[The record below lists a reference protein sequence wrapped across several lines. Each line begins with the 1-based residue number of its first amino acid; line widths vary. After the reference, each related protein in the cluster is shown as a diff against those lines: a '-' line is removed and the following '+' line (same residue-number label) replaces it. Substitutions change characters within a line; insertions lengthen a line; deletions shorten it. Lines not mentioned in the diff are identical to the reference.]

1 MRPIVVIALKD
12 LTQLVR
18 NRMTFLFLLIMP
30 IAFTLLFG
38 YAFGGFS
45 TETPD
50 PRLPVGYLDLDISD
64 GSRQLGEL
72 LAGSAVIRLDENQAR
87 SASDLESLV
96 SEKDLAAA
104 IVVPAGYGEA
114 LLRVEALPLVLIS
127 DPGNT
132 ASLSIEREISR
143 VATRLANAALTAR
156 IIADSTSGKAFT
168 PAMDKALT
176 AWQTPP
182 ISIRVTQS
190 ELIEVQDSATMSLAH
205 TAPGMMLQFA
215 IASLLTSAQIL
226 VNERKTRSL
235 QRLMTTKTARW
246 QILAGHFLAIF
257 TMLFMQFTLL
267 IAFGQL
273 VLGLDYLRLPFA
285 TLFMALA
292 STACLAA
299 LGLLIGTLAK
309 TDEQAIIFSLIPM
322 FLFAGLG
329 GAWVPLEFTGEVFK
343 AIGHLTPVAWGMD
356 GFKNIIARGLGWE
369 SVTVPVLA
377 LFGYGIL
384 FFTFA
389 AWLFSRSEE
398 R

>member
-114 LLRVEALPLVLIS
+114 LLKGEALPLVLIS

-132 ASLSIEREISR
+132 ASLSVEREISR

-168 PAMDKALT
+168 PAMEDALT

-384 FFTFA
+384 FFTIA

>member
-114 LLRVEALPLVLIS
+114 LLKGEALPLVLIS

-156 IIADSTSGKAFT
+156 IIAESTSGKAFT
-168 PAMDKALT
+168 PAMEDALT

-329 GAWVPLEFTGEVFK
+329 GAWVPLEFTGDVFK

-384 FFTFA
+384 FFTIA
-389 AWLFSRSEE
+389 AWSFSRSEE

>member
-1 MRPIVVIALKD
+1 
-12 LTQLVR
+12 
-18 NRMTFLFLLIMP
+18 
-30 IAFTLLFG
+30 
-38 YAFGGFS
+38 
-45 TETPD
+45 
-50 PRLPVGYLDLDISD
+50 
-64 GSRQLGEL
+64 
-72 LAGSAVIRLDENQAR
+72 LDENQAR

-114 LLRVEALPLVLIS
+114 LLKGEALPLVLIS

-156 IIADSTSGKAFT
+156 IIAESTSGKAFT
-168 PAMDKALT
+168 PAMEDALT

-384 FFTFA
+384 FFTIA
-389 AWLFSRSEE
+389 AWSFSRSEE

>member
-1 MRPIVVIALKD
+1 MRPILDITLKD
-12 LTQLVR
+12 LTQLGR
-18 NRMTFLFLLIMP
+18 NRITFLFLLIMP

-45 TETPD
+45 KETPD
-50 PRLPVGYLDLDISD
+50 PRLPMGYLDLDNSKS
-64 GSRQLGEL
+64 SRQLGEL
-72 LAGSAVIRLDENQAR
+72 LAGSAVIRLVENQKG
-87 SASDLESLV
+87 SLSDLESLV
-96 SEKDLAAA
+96 SKKDLAAA

-114 LLRVEALPLVLIS
+114 LLKGDALPLMLIS

-132 ASLSIEREISR
+132 SSMTIQSEISR
-143 VATRLANAALTAR
+143 VAARLADGVLTAR
-156 IIADSTSGKAFT
+156 IIADATHEEVFI
-168 PAMDKALT
+168 PAMDQALR

-182 ISIRVTQS
+182 ITIRVTQS
-190 ELIEVQDSATMSLAH
+190 KLIETQDSATMSLAH

-235 QRLMTTKTARW
+235 QRLMTTQTARW

-273 VLGLDYLRLPFA
+273 VLGLDYLRLPLA

-356 GFKNIIARGLGWE
+356 GFKNILASARGWE

-377 LFGYGIL
+377 LFGYGVL
-384 FFTFA
+384 FFTIA
-389 AWLFSRSEE
+389 IWLFSRSEE
-398 R
+398 K

>member
-50 PRLPVGYLDLDISD
+50 PRLPVGYLDLDISA

-114 LLRVEALPLVLIS
+114 LLKVEALPLVLIS

-168 PAMDKALT
+168 PAMEDALT

-246 QILAGHFLAIF
+246 QILAGHFLAIS

-329 GAWVPLEFTGEVFK
+329 GAWVPLEFTGDVFK

-384 FFTFA
+384 FFTIA

>member
-114 LLRVEALPLVLIS
+114 LLKVEALPLVLIS

-132 ASLSIEREISR
+132 ASLSVEREISR

-168 PAMDKALT
+168 PAMEDALT

-384 FFTFA
+384 FFTIA

>member
-114 LLRVEALPLVLIS
+114 LLKVEALPLVLIS

-168 PAMDKALT
+168 PAMEDALT

-384 FFTFA
+384 FFTIA

>member
-114 LLRVEALPLVLIS
+114 LLKGEALPLVLIS

-156 IIADSTSGKAFT
+156 IIAESTSGKAFT
-168 PAMDKALT
+168 PAMEDALT

-329 GAWVPLEFTGEVFK
+329 GAWVPLEFTGDVFK

-384 FFTFA
+384 FFTIA

>member
-1 MRPIVVIALKD
+1 MKSIIDITIKD

-38 YAFGGFS
+38 YAFGGFGNDTS
-45 TETPD
+45 D
-50 PRLPVGYLDLDISD
+50 PRFPVGYLDLDQSGSSSQLKGIISR
-64 GSRQLGEL
+64 SP
-72 LAGSAVIRLDENQAR
+72 VIYLDETQER
-87 SASDLESLV
+87 SESELESLV
-96 SEKDLAAA
+96 SKNDLAGAV
-104 IVVPAGYGEA
+104 IVPKGYGEA
-114 LLRVEALPLVLIS
+114 LMSGSPMPLIVIS
-127 DPGNT
+127 DLSNS
-132 ASLSIEREISR
+132 ASMTIDNEISR
-143 VATRLANAALTAR
+143 VAAQLANVILTAQ
-156 IIADSTSGKAFT
+156 IVSATAGVELSAPLVDEV
-168 PAMDKALT
+168 LE

-182 ISIRVTQS
+182 IAMQVKFRQIM
-190 ELIEVQDSATMSLAH
+190 EEQDSAVLSLAH
-205 TAPGMMLQFA
+205 TSPGMMLQFA

-235 QRLMTTKTARW
+235 QRLMTTRVARW

-257 TMLFMQFTLL
+257 TLLLMQFTLL

-273 VLGLDYLRLPFA
+273 VLGLDYMRLPLG
-285 TLFMALA
+285 TILMALA

-322 FLFAGLG
+322 FVFAGLG
-329 GAWVPLEFTGEVFK
+329 GAWVPLEFTGEVFST
-343 AIGHLTPVAWGMD
+343 IGHLTPVAWAMD
-356 GFKNIIARGLGWE
+356 GFKNIIARGMGLD

-377 LFGYGIL
+377 LFGYGVL
-384 FFTFA
+384 FFTVA
-389 AWLFSRSEE
+389 TWLFARSEE